1 MLTESPAKRNF
12 LQAIQSVEVRTM
24 EFFTRKVYIL
34 TFIIVVITGCYA
46 QKEVKKKGLLPNQQ
60 SVAQNATVAGSDNS
74 TLNSTNSSLSPL
86 QKFLQEQEKEKQ
98 KRLKKQY
105 EISAGD
111 EIEISVWGEPEMTKT
126 ITVRPDGYISYF
138 LIGEIKAEGKTIP
151 QLKKEITARL
161 SKYIRNPSVSIIAR
175 TFTSKAS
182 SVAILGAVAAPGLYT
197 IKENTRL
204 LDFLAMAHGL
214 KYNSAG
220 QPVYN
225 LKASYLSRKGK
236 LVPVDFSALL
246 ADGDMSQNILL
257 ESGDF
262 IYIASSQARSAFVV
276 GAVKMPQKVRFDVDI
291 TLLDAIAT
299 AGGLASGAKNTIYV
313 VRDSLVHPEVLKVNY
328 KNILKGKEKNIYLK
342 PGDIVY
348 VPRGFFS
355 KISDLPNKILPFL
368 NLIIQSDAA
377 YNVLR

>member
-1 MLTESPAKRNF
+1 
-12 LQAIQSVEVRTM
+12 
-24 EFFTRKVYIL
+24 
-34 TFIIVVITGCYA
+34 
-46 QKEVKKKGLLPNQQ
+46 
-60 SVAQNATVAGSDNS
+60 
-74 TLNSTNSSLSPL
+74 
-86 QKFLQEQEKEKQ
+86 
-98 KRLKKQY
+98 
-105 EISAGD
+105 
-111 EIEISVWGEPEMTKT
+111 
-126 ITVRPDGYISYF
+126 
-138 LIGEIKAEGKTIP
+138 
-151 QLKKEITARL
+151 
-161 SKYIRNPSVSIIAR
+161 
-175 TFTSKAS
+175 
-182 SVAILGAVAAPGLYT
+182 
-197 IKENTRL
+197 L
-204 LDFLAMAHGL
+204 LDFIAMAHGL
-214 KYNSAG
+214 KYNTAG

-225 LKASYLSRKGK
+225 LKASYLSRKGR

-291 TLLDAIAT
+291 TLLDAIAS

-348 VPRGFFS
+348 VPRGFLS